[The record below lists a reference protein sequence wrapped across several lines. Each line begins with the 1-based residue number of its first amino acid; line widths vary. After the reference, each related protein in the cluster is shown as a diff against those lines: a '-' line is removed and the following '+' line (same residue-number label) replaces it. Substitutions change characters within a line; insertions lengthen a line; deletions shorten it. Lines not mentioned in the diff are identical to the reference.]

1 MAIGDPERA
10 TQNRMIAQLCGDAPG
25 AVGGAEKKGLGWR
38 YLGDWRKRAG
48 NANIEPA
55 LLRRWLTARGHDADV
70 ITKAIAE
77 LQRAARMDG
86 QKLYEAN
93 RAATDMLRY
102 GVQVA
107 PGPGEAPVTV
117 RFIDWDNPAAN
128 DLGVAEEVA
137 ITARN
142 PKAYDKRPD
151 LVLYVNGVALGVVE
165 LKKSTVDLGDGIRQT
180 LDNQR
185 PEFIRHFFTTVQIT
199 LAGNDMQGLRYAAIQ
214 TPQPWWLTWK
224 EASAIASPLDRDVAQ
239 MLAPAR
245 FLELI
250 NDFILFDAGQK
261 KIARPNQYFAVK
273 AAQEAVQARKGG
285 IIWQTQGSG
294 KSLIMV
300 MLARWI
306 REALPDARILVVT
319 DRKELDEQI
328 EAVFGATG
336 DKVRRARSG
345 ADLLAALA
353 DPKERVVASL
363 VHKFGRREED
373 ELAAMI
379 ADIQRGQTGAPAGE
393 FFVFIDEAHRTQS
406 GKLARAMRT
415 ILPDAVFYGFTGTP
429 LLRPD
434 KQTSL
439 ETFGP
444 YIGAPYRFNEAVED
458 GVVLDLRYEARDID
472 QRVASPKKIDEW
484 FEARTRGLTPVAK
497 ATLKQRWG
505 TLQRVLSS
513 KDRLEQIASDIILDM
528 ALKPRLKAGRGNA
541 MLVAGSI
548 PEACRLFE
556 VFRNSGSDLAGKCAI
571 VTSYTRTASE
581 LTGEE
586 AGMGETEKQYV
597 YRVYDRL
604 MTDLGTDEEAY
615 EAEALRKFRKEPAQ
629 MKLLIVVS
637 RLLTGFDAPTATY
650 IYIDKQMRDH
660 GLFQAI
666 CRVNRLDGDDKDYG
680 YVVDYKDLFKNIETA
695 VEDYTSGA
703 FDAFDAADVEGLI
716 SSRAEKAGVDLM
728 TARDAWFGLLDPV
741 EQPKGDAQVLAWFS
755 SPGGWEAD
763 PQADEKARRRQALY
777 KLAGAYARAFASVAD
792 DPAASGVDDLQL
804 AQYRGEVERALSL
817 RDAVRLHSGDAVDMK
832 QFEPAMRHLIDT
844 YIKADGSEIISHLDD
859 ISLIDLVASK
869 GAAAEEGLPGS
880 LKKKRENVAEA
891 IENNVRRLIIDET
904 PVNPKFYE
912 RMSALLT
919 DLVKKRKDDA
929 LAYAEYLEKIAELV
943 RAVKAGHG
951 EEYPAT
957 MTSPGRKALY
967 DNLGQDEATTLA
979 VDEAIRSTAQSEWRG
994 NRMKE
999 RMLRRRLLEILDTE
1013 DAVDGIIELIRS
1025 HDEY

>member
-1 MAIGDPERA
+1 MTIGDPERA
-10 TQNRMIAQLCGDAPG
+10 TQNRVIAQLCGDTTGKPG
-25 AVGGAEKKGLGWR
+25 GLGWR
-38 YLGDWRKRAG
+38 YLGDWQQRNG
-48 NANIEPA
+48 NANIEPD
-55 LLRRWLTARGHDADV
+55 LLLPWLLARGYDPEV
-70 ITKAIAE
+70 ISKAIAE
-77 LQRAARMDG
+77 LQRAARMEG
-86 QKLYEAN
+86 LKLYEAN
-93 RAATDMLRY
+93 RATYDMLRY
-102 GVQVA
+102 GVQVS

-117 RFIDWDNPAAN
+117 RFVDWDNPTAN
-128 DLGVAEEVA
+128 DLGVAEEVTV
-137 ITARN
+137 TAKN
-142 PKAYDKRPD
+142 PKAYNKRPD
-151 LVLYVNGVALGVVE
+151 LVMYVNGIALGVME
-165 LKKSTVDLGDGIRQT
+165 LKKSTVEVGEGIRQT

-185 PEFIRHFFTTVQIT
+185 PEFIRHFFTTIQIT
-199 LAGNDMQGLRYAAIQ
+199 FAGNDMQGLRYAGIQ
-214 TPQPWWLTWK
+214 TPQPYWLTWK
-224 EASAIASPLDRDVAQ
+224 ETSATTAPLDRDVSQ

-250 NDFILFDAGQK
+250 HDFILFDAGIK
-261 KIARPNQYFAVK
+261 KVARPNQYFAVK
-273 AAQEAVQARKGG
+273 AAQEAVLNRSGG

-306 REALPDARILVVT
+306 REALPDARILVIT
-319 DRKELDEQI
+319 DRKELDQQI
-328 EAVFGATG
+328 DTVFGNTG
-336 DKVRRARSG
+336 DKVRRAKSG
-345 ADLLAALA
+345 ADLFAALA
-353 DPKERVVASL
+353 NPEHRVVASL

-373 ELAAMI
+373 ELGSMI
-379 ADIQRGQTGAPAGE
+379 ASIQRGQVGAPVGE

-406 GKLARAMRT
+406 GKLAHSMRM

-429 LLRPD
+429 LLRTD

-439 ETFGP
+439 EVFGP
-444 YIGAPYRFNEAVED
+444 YIGTPYRFNEAVED

-472 QRVASPKKIDEW
+472 QRVASPSKIDDW
-484 FEARTRGLTPVAK
+484 FEAKTKGLTPVAK

-513 KDRLEQIASDIILDM
+513 KDRLEQIANDIIMDM
-528 ALKPRLKAGRGNA
+528 ELKPRLKAGRGNA

-556 VFRNSGSDLAGKCAI
+556 IFRNSGSDIAGKCAI
-571 VTSYTRTASE
+571 VTSYTRSASE

-586 AGMGETEKQYV
+586 AGMGVTEKQYV
-597 YRVYDRL
+597 YGVYDRL

-615 EAEALRKFRKEPAQ
+615 EEEALRKFRKEPAQ

-695 VEDYTSGA
+695 VDDYTSGA

-716 SSRAEKAGVDLM
+716 SSRAEKAGEDLM

-741 EQPKGDAQVLAWFS
+741 EQPKGDAQILAYFS
-755 SPGGWEAD
+755 STDGSGSEA
-763 PQADEKARRRQALY
+763 QSEEKARRRQALY
-777 KLAGAYARAFASVAD
+777 KLAGAYARAYAAVAD
-792 DPAASGVDDLQL
+792 DPAASGINDLEL
-804 AQYRGEVERALSL
+804 SQYRGEVDRAISI

-832 QFEPAMRHLIDT
+832 LFEPAMRHLIDT
-844 YIKADGSEIISHLDD
+844 YIKADESEVISHLDD

-869 GAAAEEGLPGS
+869 GAKVEEELPAP
-880 LKKKRENVAEA
+880 LKKSHENVAEA

-929 LAYAEYLEKIAELV
+929 LAYAAYLEQIAELV

-951 EEYPAT
+951 GDYPAT
-957 MTSPGRKALY
+957 IDSPGRKALF
-967 DNLGQDEATTLA
+967 DNLSQDEATALT
-979 VDEAIRSTAQSEWRG
+979 VDDVIRSTAQTGWRG

-999 RMLRRRLLEILDTE
+999 RMLRQVLLRVLDTDE
-1013 DAVDGIIELIRS
+1013 AVDRVIEIIRS

>member
-10 TQNRMIAQLCGDAPG
+10 TQNRLIAQLCGNTSGKPG
-25 AVGGAEKKGLGWR
+25 GLGWR
-38 YLGDWRKRAG
+38 YLGDWHQRAG
-48 NANIEPA
+48 NANIEPE
-55 LLRRWLTARGHDADV
+55 LLRPWLAARGHAPDV
-70 ITKAIAE
+70 VSKAIAE

-86 QKLYEAN
+86 LKLYEAN
-93 RAATDMLRY
+93 RGTYDMLRY
-102 GVQVA
+102 GVQVT

-117 RFIDWDNPAAN
+117 RFVNWSNPAAN

-137 ITARN
+137 ISAKN
-142 PKAYDKRPD
+142 PKAYNKRPD
-151 LVLYVNGVALGVVE
+151 LVLYVNGIALGVIE
-165 LKKSTVDLGDGIRQT
+165 LKKSTVEVGEGIRQT

-185 PEFIRHFFTTVQIT
+185 PEFIRHFFTTMQIT
-199 LAGNDMQGLRYAAIQ
+199 FAGNDMQGLRYAPIM
-214 TPQPWWLTWK
+214 TPQPFWLAWK
-224 EASAIASPLDRDVAQ
+224 EDSAIKNGLDRDVSQ
-239 MLAPAR
+239 MLSPAR
-245 FLELI
+245 FLELVH
-250 NDFILFDAGQK
+250 DFTLFDAGIK
-261 KIARPNQYFAVK
+261 KLARPNQYFAVK
-273 AAQEAVQARKGG
+273 ASQAAVQARQGG

-306 REALPDARILVVT
+306 RENRPDARILVVT

-328 EAVFGATG
+328 ESVFGNTG
-336 DKVRRARSG
+336 DKVRRAKSG

-353 DPKERVVASL
+353 DPKDRVVSSL

-373 ELAAMI
+373 ELGAMI
-379 ADIQRGQTGAPAGE
+379 ADIQRGNIGAPVGE
-393 FFVFIDEAHRTQS
+393 FFAFIDEAHRTQS
-406 GKLARAMRT
+406 GKLAKAMRM

-429 LLRPD
+429 LLRTD

-439 ETFGP
+439 EVFGP
-444 YIGAPYRFNEAVED
+444 YIGTPYRFNEAVED

-484 FEARTRGLTPVAK
+484 FEAKTKGLTPVAK
-497 ATLKQRWG
+497 ATLKARWG

-513 KDRLEQIASDIILDM
+513 KDRLEQIASDIIMDM
-528 ALKPRLKAGRGNA
+528 ELKPRLKAGRGNA

-556 VFRNSGSDLAGKCAI
+556 IFRNSGSDLANKCAI
-571 VTSYTRTASE
+571 VTSYTRSASE

-597 YRVYDRL
+597 HKVYDQL
-604 MTDLGTDEEAY
+604 MTSLATDEEAY
-615 EAEALRKFRKEPAQ
+615 EKEALTKFRKEPAQ

-695 VEDYTSGA
+695 VDDYTSGA
-703 FDAFDAADVEGLI
+703 FDGFDAADVEGLI
-716 SSRAEKAGVDLM
+716 TSRAERAGIDLM

-741 EQPKGDAQVLAWFS
+741 EQPKGDDEVLTYFS
-755 SPGGWEAD
+755 SPAGWEND
-763 PQADEKARRRQALY
+763 PESDEKARRRQALY
-777 KLAGAYARAFASVAD
+777 KLAGTYARAFAGVAE
-792 DPAASGVDDLQL
+792 DPVASGVNDLQL
-804 AQYRGEVERALSL
+804 AQYRGEVEHAIAL

-844 YIKADGSEIISHLDD
+844 YIKADESEVISHLDD

-869 GAAAEEGLPGS
+869 GAAVGEGLPDPVKS
-880 LKKKRENVAEA
+880 KPENVAEA

-912 RMSALLT
+912 RMSELLT
-919 DLVKKRKDDA
+919 DLVRKRKDDA
-929 LAYAEYLEKIAELV
+929 IAYAEYLEKIAELV
-943 RAVKAGHG
+943 RGLKDGHG
-951 EEYPAT
+951 GEYPASMDT
-957 MTSPGRKALY
+957 PGRKALY
-967 DNLGQDEATTLA
+967 DNLGRDEALA
-979 VDEAIRSTAQSEWRG
+979 SGVDNAIRGAAQIGWRG

-999 RMLRRRLLEILDTE
+999 KMIRRRLQDVLQSD
-1013 DAVDGIIELIRS
+1013 DAVDSIMEIIRS